1 MVQGS
6 LLPSEEEGG
15 VARVGVH
22 RLPPVSGGDG
32 GYGGYGVGGGG
43 GVAKGVG
50 GGR

>member
-1 MVQGS
+1 M
-6 LLPSEEEGG
+6 LPSEEEGE
-15 VARVGVH
+15 VVRVGV
-22 RLPPVSGGDG
+22 RCLPPVSGGDG